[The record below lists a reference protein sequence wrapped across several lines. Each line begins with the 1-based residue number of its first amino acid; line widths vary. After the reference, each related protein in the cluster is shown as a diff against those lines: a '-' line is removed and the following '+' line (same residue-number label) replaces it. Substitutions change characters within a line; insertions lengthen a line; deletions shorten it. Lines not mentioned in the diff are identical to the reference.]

1 MKFIRAELH
10 NHSTES
16 DGALS
21 VESLA
26 AYAAEKNFGVLALT
40 DHNTT
45 SGHAKAYDAIRRAGY
60 ALALLPGVEIT
71 TFFGHILALGLVQMP
86 DITTLDPRA
95 PEPFFAMLRTA
106 GARAVGIAHPFSV
119 GSPLFIGCRF
129 DMEMHDWNAVD
140 YIEVFNTS
148 VSESDMGAHPMAE
161 AFIGNSRALALWERP
176 RDAEVF
182 TTYAIVDEAC
192 TLNAADAVLG
202 AVLRRQTI
210 VTKGPLFTAHSEK
223 GRVTVIFDNT
233 SGYLDWAPAQAAA
246 PVLEL
251 RDSTGAVQRAETDLR
266 TPLSL
271 SLAPGARSA
280 VLKLY
285 AGACAPVHL
294 LAVGAPLYLDK
305 EGNG

>member
-21 VESLA
+21 VETLA

-119 GSPLFIGCRF
+119 GSPLFIGCPTGTQ
-129 DMEMHDWNAVD
+129 WT
-140 YIEVFNTS
+140 I
-148 VSESDMGAHPMAE
+148 
-161 AFIGNSRALALWERP
+161 SRSL
-176 RDAEVF
+176 
-182 TTYAIVDEAC
+182 T
-192 TLNAADAVLG
+192 
-202 AVLRRQTI
+202 
-210 VTKGPLFTAHSEK
+210 PLF
-223 GRVTVIFDNT
+223 RN
-233 SGYLDWAPAQAAA
+233 PAW
-246 PVLEL
+246 V
-251 RDSTGAVQRAETDLR
+251 R
-266 TPLSL
+266 TPWQR
-271 SLAPGARSA
+271 RSSA
-280 VLKLY
+280 T
-285 AGACAPVHL
+285 AGRWRC
-294 LAVGAPLYLDK
+294 
-305 EGNG
+305 GNGWC

>member
-95 PEPFFAMLRTA
+95 PE
-106 GARAVGIAHPFSV
+106 I
-119 GSPLFIGCRF
+119 
-129 DMEMHDWNAVD
+129 
-140 YIEVFNTS
+140 TS
-148 VSESDMGAHPMAE
+148 IPM
-161 AFIGNSRALALWERP
+161 S
-176 RDAEVF
+176 
-182 TTYAIVDEAC
+182 
-192 TLNAADAVLG
+192 
-202 AVLRRQTI
+202 
-210 VTKGPLFTAHSEK
+210 S
-223 GRVTVIFDNT
+223 
-233 SGYLDWAPAQAAA
+233 
-246 PVLEL
+246 
-251 RDSTGAVQRAETDLR
+251 
-266 TPLSL
+266 
-271 SLAPGARSA
+271 PGATDSNGGIMCSPRHSLYNPSA
-280 VLKLY
+280 HRW
-285 AGACAPVHL
+285 CWL
-294 LAVGAPLYLDK
+294 LL
-305 EGNG
+305 

>member
-140 YIEVFNTS
+140 
-148 VSESDMGAHPMAE
+148 
-161 AFIGNSRALALWERP
+161 
-176 RDAEVF
+176 
-182 TTYAIVDEAC
+182 
-192 TLNAADAVLG
+192 
-202 AVLRRQTI
+202 
-210 VTKGPLFTAHSEK
+210 
-223 GRVTVIFDNT
+223 
-233 SGYLDWAPAQAAA
+233 
-246 PVLEL
+246 
-251 RDSTGAVQRAETDLR
+251 
-266 TPLSL
+266 LSL
-271 SLAPGARSA
+271 IHISEPTR
-280 VLKLY
+280 
-285 AGACAPVHL
+285 H
-294 LAVGAPLYLDK
+294 
-305 EGNG
+305 

>member
-95 PEPFFAMLRTA
+95 PEPFFEKFYLQML
-106 GARAVGIAHPFSV
+106 P
-119 GSPLFIGCRF
+119 
-129 DMEMHDWNAVD
+129 
-140 YIEVFNTS
+140 
-148 VSESDMGAHPMAE
+148 VSH
-161 AFIGNSRALALWERP
+161 II
-176 RDAEVF
+176 
-182 TTYAIVDEAC
+182 IV
-192 TLNAADAVLG
+192 
-202 AVLRRQTI
+202 
-210 VTKGPLFTAHSEK
+210 
-223 GRVTVIFDNT
+223 
-233 SGYLDWAPAQAAA
+233 APAG
-246 PVLEL
+246 VMEL
-251 RDSTGAVQRAETDLR
+251 VDVADSKDYTLT
-266 TPLSL
+266 S
-271 SLAPGARSA
+271 SSNRSSPCN
-280 VLKLY
+280 Y
-285 AGACAPVHL
+285 
-294 LAVGAPLYLDK
+294 
-305 EGNG
+305 

>member
-106 GARAVGIAHPFSV
+106 GA
-119 GSPLFIGCRF
+119 
-129 DMEMHDWNAVD
+129 
-140 YIEVFNTS
+140 VFAMILLVPS
-148 VSESDMGAHPMAE
+148 ILLLV
-161 AFIGNSRALALWERP
+161 
-176 RDAEVF
+176 VF
-182 TTYAIVDEAC
+182 RKY
-192 TLNAADAVLG
+192 LSADA
-202 AVLRRQTI
+202 
-210 VTKGPLFTAHSEK
+210 
-223 GRVTVIFDNT
+223 
-233 SGYLDWAPAQAAA
+233 
-246 PVLEL
+246 
-251 RDSTGAVQRAETDLR
+251 
-266 TPLSL
+266 LSN
-271 SLAPGARSA
+271 G
-280 VLKLY
+280 LKM
-285 AGACAPVHL
+285 
-294 LAVGAPLYLDK
+294 
-305 EGNG
+305 

>member
-95 PEPFFAMLRTA
+95 PHCGRACRGHRT
-106 GARAVGIAHPFSV
+106 P
-119 GSPLFIGCRF
+119 
-129 DMEMHDWNAVD
+129 
-140 YIEVFNTS
+140 VF
-148 VSESDMGAHPMAE
+148 
-161 AFIGNSRALALWERP
+161 
-176 RDAEVF
+176 
-182 TTYAIVDEAC
+182 
-192 TLNAADAVLG
+192 
-202 AVLRRQTI
+202 RRQ
-210 VTKGPLFTAHSEK
+210 
-223 GRVTVIFDNT
+223 
-233 SGYLDWAPAQAAA
+233 PA
-246 PVLEL
+246 
-251 RDSTGAVQRAETDLR
+251 
-266 TPLSL
+266 
-271 SLAPGARSA
+271 
-280 VLKLY
+280 
-285 AGACAPVHL
+285 VHRL
-294 LAVGAPLYLDK
+294 PF
-305 EGNG
+305 

>member
-21 VESLA
+21 VETLA

-106 GARAVGIAHPFSV
+106 S
-119 GSPLFIGCRF
+119 
-129 DMEMHDWNAVD
+129 
-140 YIEVFNTS
+140 T
-148 VSESDMGAHPMAE
+148 MA
-161 AFIGNSRALALWERP
+161 
-176 RDAEVF
+176 
-182 TTYAIVDEAC
+182 
-192 TLNAADAVLG
+192 
-202 AVLRRQTI
+202 
-210 VTKGPLFTAHSEK
+210 
-223 GRVTVIFDNT
+223 
-233 SGYLDWAPAQAAA
+233 
-246 PVLEL
+246 
-251 RDSTGAVQRAETDLR
+251 
-266 TPLSL
+266 
-271 SLAPGARSA
+271 
-280 VLKLY
+280 
-285 AGACAPVHL
+285 
-294 LAVGAPLYLDK
+294 
-305 EGNG
+305 

>member
-95 PEPFFAMLRTA
+95 PEPFF
-106 GARAVGIAHPFSV
+106 
-119 GSPLFIGCRF
+119 C
-129 DMEMHDWNAVD
+129 
-140 YIEVFNTS
+140 
-148 VSESDMGAHPMAE
+148 
-161 AFIGNSRALALWERP
+161 
-176 RDAEVF
+176 
-182 TTYAIVDEAC
+182 
-192 TLNAADAVLG
+192 NAAHCGRACRGHRTPVF
-202 AVLRRQTI
+202 RRQ
-210 VTKGPLFTAHSEK
+210 
-223 GRVTVIFDNT
+223 
-233 SGYLDWAPAQAAA
+233 PA
-246 PVLEL
+246 
-251 RDSTGAVQRAETDLR
+251 
-266 TPLSL
+266 
-271 SLAPGARSA
+271 
-280 VLKLY
+280 
-285 AGACAPVHL
+285 VHRL
-294 LAVGAPLYLDK
+294 PF
-305 EGNG
+305 

>member
-26 AYAAEKNFGVLALT
+26 AYAAEKNYGVLALT

-106 GARAVGIAHPFSV
+106 ARVPWASHT
-119 GSPLFIGCRF
+119 RF
-129 DMEMHDWNAVD
+129 P
-140 YIEVFNTS
+140 S
-148 VSESDMGAHPMAE
+148 
-161 AFIGNSRALALWERP
+161 
-176 RDAEVF
+176 
-182 TTYAIVDEAC
+182 
-192 TLNAADAVLG
+192 AARCSSAAVLTG
-202 AVLRRQTI
+202 NARLER
-210 VTKGPLFTAHSEK
+210 
-223 GRVTVIFDNT
+223 
-233 SGYLDWAPAQAAA
+233 SG
-246 PVLEL
+246 
-251 RDSTGAVQRAETDLR
+251 
-266 TPLSL
+266 
-271 SLAPGARSA
+271 
-280 VLKLY
+280 LY
-285 AGACAPVHL
+285 RGL
-294 LAVGAPLYLDK
+294 
-305 EGNG
+305 